1 MLLPV
6 PPVTRTKRIVCTR
19 WGVSLSLILLLE
31 AACRL
36 GLVPKLAVLPPTEMI
51 AAMVQLLPTPEV
63 LANVAATFA
72 TVALA
77 FIAAVLTGFAAGVAL
92 HGLPRLRRIIDPL
105 LASYYSVPIFVFY
118 PLLVALFGLSAVPL
132 IAIGF
137 LAAVPAML
145 IATLL
150 GLDRVPPVLRR
161 VARMHRL
168 GPMRT
173 ATLIILPAA
182 LPNLF
187 QGIKLSL
194 AYAFIGVIAGE
205 FILSGGGL
213 GYAIAYAYESFDNR
227 TMYGLM
233 LFVLLSAVISNT
245 LLSTWEARLQRR
257 SGRG

>member
-1 MLLPV
+1 M
-6 PPVTRTKRIVCTR
+6 TRPARVATTR
-19 WGVSLSLILLLE
+19 AAVSIGLILLLE
-31 AACRL
+31 AACRT
-36 GLVPKLAVLPPTEMI
+36 GLIPTLTILPPSQMFVAMLDELQTADVLASVAQTFSTVAAAFALAVL
-51 AAMVQLLPTPEV
+51 A
-63 LANVAATFA
+63 
-72 TVALA
+72 
-77 FIAAVLTGFAAGVAL
+77 GFVAGVAL
-92 HGLPRLRRIIDPL
+92 HELPRLRRAVDPL
-105 LASYYSVPIFVFY
+105 LAAYYAVPIFIFY
-118 PLLVALFGLSAVPL
+118 PLLVALFGLGALPL

-137 LAAVPAML
+137 LAAAPAML

-161 VARMHRL
+161 TARMLRL
-168 GPMRT
+168 GRVRT

-187 QGIKLSL
+187 QGIKLAL

-233 LFVLLSAVISNT
+233 LFVLLSAVVSNS
-245 LLSTWEARLQRR
+245 LLSAWESRLARRR
-257 SGRG
+257 GQQ

>member
-1 MLLPV
+1 M
-6 PPVTRTKRIVCTR
+6 TRSTRIVCTR
-19 WGVSLSLILLLE
+19 WGVSLGLILLLE
-31 AACRL
+31 AACRS
-36 GLVPKLAVLPPTEMI
+36 GVVPTLAVLPPSEMF
-51 AAMVQLLPTPEV
+51 AAMLELLSTEEV
-63 LANVAATFA
+63 LANVAATFS
-72 TVALA
+72 TVAVA
-77 FIAAVLTGFAAGVAL
+77 FLAAVLIGFAAGVAL
-92 HGLPRLRRIIDPL
+92 HGLPRFRRAIDPL

-118 PLLVALFGLSAVPL
+118 PLLVALFGLSALPL

-137 LAAVPAML
+137 LAALPAML

-168 GPMRT
+168 GSART
-173 ATLIILPAA
+173 AALVILPAA

-245 LLSTWEARLQRR
+245 LLSTWESRLQRR
-257 SGRG
+257 RWRA

>member
-1 MLLPV
+1 M
-6 PPVTRTKRIVCTR
+6 TRATRITFTR
-19 WGVSLSLILLLE
+19 AAVAVGLILLLE
-31 AACRL
+31 AACRT
-36 GLVPKLAVLPPTEMI
+36 GLIPSLTILPPSEMF
-51 AAMVQLLPTPEV
+51 AAMLDQLQTPEV
-63 LANVAATFA
+63 LSNVAQTFS
-72 TVALA
+72 TVAAA
-77 FIAAVLTGFAAGVAL
+77 FALAVLAGFAAGVAL
-92 HGLPRLRRIIDPL
+92 HEFPRFRRAVDPL
-105 LASYYSVPIFVFY
+105 LAAYYAVPIFIFY
-118 PLLVALFGLSAVPL
+118 PLLVALFGLGAMPL

-161 VARMHRL
+161 TARMLRL
-168 GPMRT
+168 GRIRT
-173 ATLIILPAA
+173 AVLIILPAA

-187 QGIKLSL
+187 QGIKLAL

-233 LFVLLSAVISNT
+233 LFVLLSAVISNS
-245 LLSTWEARLQRR
+245 LLSAWEARLAHRA
-257 SGRG
+257 GRQ

>member
-1 MLLPV
+1 M
-6 PPVTRTKRIVCTR
+6 TRSTRILYTR
-19 WGVSLSLILLLE
+19 WGVSLGLILLLE
-31 AACRL
+31 AACRS
-36 GLVPKLAVLPPTEMI
+36 GFVSTLAVLPPSEMV
-51 AAMVQLLPTPEV
+51 AAMVELLATQEV
-63 LANVAATFA
+63 LANVAATFS
-72 TVALA
+72 TVAVA
-77 FIAAVLTGFAAGVAL
+77 FLAAVLIGFVAGVAL
-92 HGLPRLRRIIDPL
+92 HGIPRLRRAIDPL

-118 PLLVALFGLSAVPL
+118 PLLVALFGLSALPL

-137 LAAVPAML
+137 LAALPAML

-150 GLDRVPPVLRR
+150 GLDRVPTVLRR

-168 GPMRT
+168 GPART
-173 ATLIILPAA
+173 AVLVILPAA

-233 LFVLLSAVISNT
+233 LFVLLSAVVSNA
-245 LLSTWEARLQRR
+245 LLSTWESRLQRR
-257 SGRG
+257 RGHE

>member
-1 MLLPV
+1 MTRNNR
-6 PPVTRTKRIVCTR
+6 VTATR
-19 WGVSLSLILLLE
+19 WAVSLGCIAVLE

-36 GLVPKLAVLPPTEMI
+36 GLIPRLTVLPPSQMFTAMI
-51 AAMVQLLPTPEV
+51 ALLQTPDV
-63 LANVAATFA
+63 LSNVAQTFS
-72 TVALA
+72 TVAAAFALA
-77 FIAAVLTGFAAGVAL
+77 VATGFAAGAIL
-92 HGLPRLRRIIDPL
+92 HELPRVRRAVDPL
-105 LASYYSVPIFVFY
+105 LAAYYSVPIFVFY
-118 PLLVALFGLSAVPL
+118 PLLVALFGLGAMPL

-137 LAAVPAML
+137 LAAFPAML

-168 GPMRT
+168 GRVRT
-173 ATLIILPAA
+173 ATLVILPAA
-182 LPNLF
+182 LPHLF

-233 LFVLLSAVISNT
+233 LFVLLSAVVSNS
-245 LLSTWEARLQRR
+245 LLTAWESRLARRR
-257 SGRG
+257 GQQ